1 MPEITT
7 EDFMFASEFFL
18 VNSLPPDFESWAD
31 NQLDDFLTNN
41 ASEMLETHSPDFIWE
56 SIETLA
62 RGVVRYAGSRIA
74 NHCCYCQLADWAC
87 PKHSDYEEIT
97 NA

>member
-18 VNSLPPDFESWAD
+18 VNSLPSDFESWPD
-31 NQLDDFLTNN
+31 NQLDDYLTNN
-41 ASEMLETHSPDFIWE
+41 ASEMGETHPPDFIWE

-62 RGVVRYAGSRIA
+62 RGVVRYAGSR
-74 NHCCYCQLADWAC
+74 D
-87 PKHSDYEEIT
+87 KFEEKE
-97 NA
+97 N